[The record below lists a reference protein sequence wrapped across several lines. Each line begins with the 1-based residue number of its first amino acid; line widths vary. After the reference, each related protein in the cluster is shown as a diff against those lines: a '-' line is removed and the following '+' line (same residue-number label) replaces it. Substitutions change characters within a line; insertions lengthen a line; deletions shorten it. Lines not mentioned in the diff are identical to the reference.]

1 MSLDILGVDIGT
13 VSVKYVRCKGSAGNS
28 VITSQGDYPYKG
40 DFEDLRLILEDIRM
54 KEGTDL
60 EVVVG
65 VSSPDIIKKTFTI
78 PILPKKEQR
87 DALNWTSAKVLSMSL
102 DDMVYEHMMLGRMEE
117 KGVMKDE
124 VLFVGTSKGFIQRVQ
139 SAFQQAGFRDVVLI
153 TDIAFAYVYA
163 LGEVGERSI
172 AVVDIG
178 GRQTGLYIANGRR
191 LMFAREILTA
201 SESFSDA
208 LMSGPGL
215 SYDEAEQYKRE
226 RGFDAE
232 LTEILKIP
240 FERLAGEV
248 QRTFS
253 VYNQHYPDKAVT
265 QVYVTGRGANIP
277 RFMEKLEEMLVEQVD
292 RLASLH
298 TIEEKYIPAQALC
311 MNIDVLPNLL
321 PEGAK
326 RRETSKVLKR
336 FAMMGTVMIAA
347 VLILLSL
354 GMWRTSKN
362 ADLRLKAEKGTL
374 EQIKKGIE
382 GLGFKTVSTFMDPGD
397 IGFIRNE
404 IQKKDITF
412 VTLLKYLS
420 SKTPTGVYL
429 KSVEF
434 GKQFPVDAPAA
445 AGQAQQASGPASPPP
460 PPAKTAE
467 AKQDAGQ
474 KPSENEYPL
483 ILRGYIFA
491 DADALELK
499 LFDLLL
505 SLNGSGFI
513 RHVEV
518 LSKESKTVRG
528 RPVMEFSLSARCAKH
543 EL

>member
-1 MSLDILGVDIGT
+1 LDILGVDIGT

-60 EVVVG
+60 EVAVG

-102 DDMVYEHMMLGRMEE
+102 DDMVYAHVMLGRMEE
-117 KGVMKDE
+117 KGIMKDE
-124 VLFVGTSKGFIQRVQ
+124 VLFVGTSIDFIQRIR
-139 SAFQQAGFRDVVLI
+139 SAFQRAGFRDVALI

-163 LGEVGERSI
+163 LGEVGERSV

-292 RLASLH
+292 RLSTLH
-298 TIEEKYIPAQALC
+298 PIEEKYIPAQALC
-311 MNIDVLPNLL
+311 MNLDVLPNLL

-326 RRETSKVLKR
+326 RREANKVFKR
-336 FAMMGTVMIAA
+336 FAMLGTVMIAA

-354 GMWRTSKN
+354 GMWRTTKN
-362 ADLRLKAEKGTL
+362 TDLRLKAEKNTL
-374 EQIKKGIE
+374 EQIRKGIE
-382 GLGFKTVSTFMDPGD
+382 GLGLKTVKTFMDPGD

-420 SKTPTGVYL
+420 SKTPSGVYL
-429 KSVEF
+429 KAIEF
-434 GKQFPVDAPAA
+434 GKQFPPDTPAA
-445 AGQAQQASGPASPPP
+445 PMQGQQTSGSAPS
-460 PPAKTAE
+460 PPAKATE
-467 AKQDAGQ
+467 AKQDTGQ
-474 KPSENEYPL
+474 KPAENEYPL

-491 DADALELK
+491 EADSLELK
-499 LFDLLL
+499 LFDFVL

-513 RHVEV
+513 RQVEV
-518 LSKESKTVRG
+518 VDKQNKIVRG
-528 RPVMEFSLSARCAKH
+528 KPVMEFALSARCAKH

>member
-28 VITSQGDYPYKG
+28 VISSQGDYPYRG

-60 EVVVG
+60 EVAAG
-65 VSSPDIIKKTFTI
+65 ISSPDIIKKTFTV

-124 VLFVGTSKGFIQRVQ
+124 VLFVGTSKGFIQRIQ
-139 SAFQQAGFRDVVLI
+139 SAFQHAGFRGLVLI
-153 TDIAFAYVYA
+153 TDIAFGYVYA
-163 LGEVGERSI
+163 LGEVGERSV

-178 GRQTGLYIANGRR
+178 GRQTGLYIANGRH

-277 RFMEKLEEMLVEQVD
+277 RFVEKLEDMLVEQVE
-292 RLASLH
+292 RLSALH
-298 TIEEKYIPAQALC
+298 PIEEKYIPAQALC
-311 MNIDVLPNLL
+311 MNLDVLPNLL

-326 RRETSKVLKR
+326 RREASRIFKR
-336 FAMMGTVMIAA
+336 FAMLGTVMITA
-347 VLILLSL
+347 ILVFLSL
-354 GMWRTSKN
+354 GMWHTSRN
-362 ADLRLKAEKGTL
+362 VDLRLKAEKGTL

-382 GLGFKTVSTFMDPGD
+382 GLGLKTVKTFMDPAD

-420 SKTPTGVYL
+420 SKTPSGVYL

-434 GKQFPVDAPAA
+434 GKQFPADAA
-445 AGQAQQASGPASPPP
+445 AVPGQGQQGAGSAPTPSPP
-460 PPAKTAE
+460 ARTAE

-474 KPSENEYPL
+474 KPADDEYPV

-491 DADALELK
+491 EADALELK
-499 LFDLLL
+499 LFDFVL

-518 LSKESKTVRG
+518 LNKEGKTVRG
-528 RPVMEFSLSARCAKH
+528 RPVMEFALSARCVKH

>member
-1 MSLDILGVDIGT
+1 MDILGVDIGT
-13 VSVKYVRCKGSAGNS
+13 VSVKYVRCKGLVGNS
-28 VITSQGDYPYKG
+28 VVASQGDYPYKG
-40 DFEDLRLILEDIRM
+40 DFEDLKLILEDIRM

-60 EVVVG
+60 EVAVG
-65 VSSPDIIKKTFTI
+65 ISSPDIIKKTFTI
-78 PILPKKEQR
+78 PILPRKEQR
-87 DALNWTSAKVLSMSL
+87 EALNWTSAKVLSMSL

-117 KGVMKDE
+117 KGIMKDE
-124 VLFVGTSKGFIQRVQ
+124 VLFVGTSKGFIQRIH
-139 SAFQQAGFRDVVLI
+139 SAFQQAGFRDLI
-153 TDIAFAYVYA
+153 LVTDIAFAYVYA

-172 AVVDIG
+172 AVVDVG

-208 LMSGPGL
+208 LMSGPGF

-277 RFMEKLEEMLVEQVD
+277 RFMEKLEEKLVEQVD
-292 RLASLH
+292 RLETLH
-298 TIEEKYIPAQALC
+298 TIEEKYVPAQALC
-311 MNIDVLPNLL
+311 MNLDVLPNLL

-326 RRETSKVLKR
+326 RRETSKVLKK
-336 FAMMGTVMIAA
+336 FATLGTVMIAA
-347 VLILLSL
+347 IVILLSL
-354 GMWRTSKN
+354 GMWRTSKTV
-362 ADLRLKAEKGTL
+362 DLRLNAEKGSV
-374 EQIKKGIE
+374 EQMKKGIE
-382 GLGFKTVSTFMDPGD
+382 ALGLKTVKASIDPGD

-420 SKTPTGVYL
+420 SKTPNGIYL
-429 KSVEF
+429 KAVEF
-434 GKQFPVDAPAA
+434 GGEFPADVPAA
-445 AGQAQQASGPASPPP
+445 PQQGQPASASAPPVS
-460 PPAKTAE
+460 PAKTTE
-467 AKQDAGQ
+467 AKKETGQ
-474 KPSENEYPL
+474 KPRENEYPL

-499 LFDLLL
+499 LFDFVL
-505 SLNGSGFI
+505 SLKGSGFI
-513 RHVEV
+513 RQVEV
-518 LSKESKTVRG
+518 LSKESKMVRG
-528 RPVMEFSLSARCAKH
+528 KPVLEFALSARCSKH

>member
-28 VITSQGDYPYKG
+28 IIISQGDYPYKG
-40 DFEDLRLILEDIRM
+40 DFEDLKLILEDVRM

-60 EVVVG
+60 EVAVG

-124 VLFVGTSKGFIQRVQ
+124 VLFVGTSKGFVQRIQ
-139 SAFQQAGFRDVVLI
+139 SAFQQAGFRDVVLV

-163 LGEVGERSI
+163 LGDVGERSV

-277 RFMEKLEEMLVEQVD
+277 RFMERLEEMLVEQVD
-292 RLASLH
+292 RLATLH
-298 TIEEKYIPAQALC
+298 AIEEKYIPAQALC
-311 MNIDVLPNLL
+311 MNLDVLPNLL

-326 RRETSKVLKR
+326 RRETSKILRR
-336 FAMMGTVMIAA
+336 FAMLGTVMIAA

-354 GMWRTSKN
+354 GMWRTSMN

-382 GLGFKTVSTFMDPGD
+382 GLGLKTVKTFMDPGD

-404 IQKKDITF
+404 IQKKDVTF

-420 SKTPTGVYL
+420 SKTPSGVYL
-429 KSVEF
+429 KSIEF
-434 GKQFPVDAPAA
+434 GKPFPVDASAA
-445 AGQAQQASGPASPPP
+445 PGQAQQVSGSPS
-460 PPAKTAE
+460 PPAKTTE

-474 KPSENEYPL
+474 KPVENEYPL

-499 LFDLLL
+499 FFDFVL

-513 RHVEV
+513 RQVEV
-518 LSKESKTVRG
+518 LDKQSKMVRG
-528 RPVMEFSLSARCAKH
+528 RAVMEFALSARCAKH